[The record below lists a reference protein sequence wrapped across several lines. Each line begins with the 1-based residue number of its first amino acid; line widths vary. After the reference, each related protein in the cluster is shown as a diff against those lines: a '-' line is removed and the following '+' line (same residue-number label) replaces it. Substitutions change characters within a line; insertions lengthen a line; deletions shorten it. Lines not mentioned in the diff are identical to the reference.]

1 MKIIII
7 GAGEVGLNIAGR
19 LAAEN
24 KDVVVIDR
32 DSDAIRRVSESIDAQ
47 VIVGSG
53 SSPSVLAEAGVR
65 EADMLLAVTDSDESN
80 LVACLVADIISPT
93 TKKLARVRG
102 GDFDAYHESFRDFAP
117 HIDTIIN
124 PEIEVVKKIIRL
136 MSVPGAVDVGEFED
150 GRIRYVGVTLGEDS
164 VLNGIRLS
172 ELPSVYGE
180 IRPLI
185 VAVIRDEE
193 LIIPRGNDRLM
204 ARDVVYFVSEED
216 QLPTMLSPFNIQADP
231 VRRVLVVGG
240 GRIGYRLAQALED
253 VSIYTKIVEKN
264 ADRCIELAEK
274 LNKVVVLHGD
284 GSDQGLL
291 NEENI
296 RDMDA
301 VVTLT
306 DDEETNILVSLLARQ
321 MGAKRVIAK
330 ITKFSYFH
338 LMASIGLNLVVS
350 TRLSA
355 INSILQ
361 HIRKGK
367 VVSAMAIKGEQAEFM
382 EAVALETSDIVGKP
396 LTKIAFPKGA
406 LVTSIIRGEQITI
419 PSGKSVIEPKDRVII
434 FTRRQD
440 ISKVEKILSV
450 KLEYF

>member
-1 MKIIII
+1 MIIV

-19 LAAEN
+19 LATEN

-32 DSDAIRRVSESIDAQ
+32 NPDAIRRVSESIDVQ

-53 SSPSVLAEAGVR
+53 SSPLVLAEAGVK
-65 EADMLLAVTDSDESN
+65 EADMFLAVTDSDEAN
-80 LVACLVADIISPT
+80 LVACLVADIISPA

-102 GDFDAYHESFRDFAP
+102 GDFDAYHESFRNHAP
-117 HIDTIIN
+117 HIDTVIN

-150 GRIRYVGVTLGEDS
+150 GRIKFVGITLGADS
-164 VLNGIRLS
+164 ALHDIRLS
-172 ELPSVYGE
+172 ELSALYGKR
-180 IRPLI
+180 RPLI

-193 LIIPRGNDRLM
+193 LIIPRGRDRLM
-204 ARDVVYFVSEED
+204 AGDVVYFVSEED
-216 QLPTMLSPFNIQADP
+216 RLPAMLSSFNAQVDP

-240 GRIGYRLAQALED
+240 GRIGYRLAQALEER
-253 VSIYTKIVEKN
+253 SIYTKIVEKN
-264 ADRCIELAEK
+264 AERCRELAEQ

-301 VVTLT
+301 AVTLT
-306 DDEETNILVSLLARQ
+306 NDDETNILVSLLVKQ
-321 MGAKRVIAK
+321 MGAKRIITK
-330 ITKFSYFH
+330 ITKFNYFP
-338 LMASIGLNLVVS
+338 LMATIGLNLVVS

-396 LTKIAFPKGA
+396 LAKVAFPKGA
-406 LVTSIIRGEQITI
+406 LVTSIIRGEDIII
-419 PSGKSVIEPKDRVII
+419 PSGESIIEPKDRIII

-440 ISKVEKILSV
+440 IPKIEKILSV

>member
-1 MKIIII
+1 MIIV

-19 LAAEN
+19 LATEN

-32 DSDAIRRVSESIDAQ
+32 NPDAIRRVSESIDVQ

-53 SSPSVLAEAGVR
+53 SSPLVLAEAGVK
-65 EADMLLAVTDSDESN
+65 EADMFLAVTDSDEAN
-80 LVACLVADIISPT
+80 LVACLVADIISPA

-102 GDFDAYHESFRDFAP
+102 GDFDAYHESFRNHAP
-117 HIDTIIN
+117 HIDTVIN

-150 GRIRYVGVTLGEDS
+150 GRIKFVGITLGEDS
-164 VLNGIRLS
+164 ALHGIRLA
-172 ELPSVYGE
+172 ELSTVYGKR
-180 IRPLI
+180 RPLI

-193 LIIPRGNDRLM
+193 LIIPRGRDRLM
-204 ARDVVYFVSEED
+204 AGDVVYFVSEED
-216 QLPTMLSPFNIQADP
+216 RLPAMLSSFNAQVDP

-240 GRIGYRLAQALED
+240 GRIGYRLAQALEER
-253 VSIYTKIVEKN
+253 SIYTKIVEKN
-264 ADRCIELAEK
+264 AERCRELAEQ

-306 DDEETNILVSLLARQ
+306 NDDETNILVSLLVKQ
-321 MGAKRVIAK
+321 MGAKRIITK
-330 ITKFSYFH
+330 ITKFNYFP
-338 LMASIGLNLVVS
+338 LMATIGLNLVVS

-396 LTKIAFPKGA
+396 LAKVAFPKGA
-406 LVTSIIRGEQITI
+406 LVTSIIRGEDIII
-419 PSGKSVIEPKDRVII
+419 PSGESIIEPKDRIII

-440 ISKVEKILSV
+440 IPKIEKILSV